1 MEKNSWRVSDE
12 IKQIIDDEPGPA
24 GDFLKCFVTSRKE
37 KQFFFN
43 SANLMKYS
51 CATSESGKKKIPGN
65 AYFSK
70 ITDFMNTHCEI
81 GEMYFEYLK
90 GSCEGGDERCSYWVS
105 HDCCCAS
112 VNQVPRPYPDESS
125 CSHYLA
131 VNDTPNTGQNI
142 DDYHPRVQMKK
153 IFAGNKQYF
162 DDPNNIK
169 QFSKKYILPEDAV
182 RKYVDHMKLLE
193 LKREK
198 RAKEKAQKDE
208 AESKK
213 NYNDYDWKK
222 MFHDGSLG
230 KLKVAVLDKYLNYH
244 NLGNYS
250 NKKLKLEAINMR
262 ITRQLV

>member
-1 MEKNSWRVSDE
+1 
-12 IKQIIDDEPGPA
+12 
-24 GDFLKCFVTSRKE
+24 
-37 KQFFFN
+37 
-43 SANLMKYS
+43 
-51 CATSESGKKKIPGN
+51 
-65 AYFSK
+65 
-70 ITDFMNTHCEI
+70 
-81 GEMYFEYLK
+81 
-90 GSCEGGDERCSYWVS
+90 
-105 HDCCCAS
+105 
-112 VNQVPRPYPDESS
+112 
-125 CSHYLA
+125 
-131 VNDTPNTGQNI
+131 
-142 DDYHPRVQMKK
+142 MKK

-169 QFSKKYILPEDAV
+169 QFSKEDAV

-198 RAKEKAQKDE
+198 RAKEKAQKDQ

-250 NKKLKLEAINMR
+250 NKKLKLEAINMH
-262 ITRQLV
+262 ITRQLNVKFEEDEEGKESEGEIQSEESDSEEYIEEIGLSDCSDNDDNVTGDTDELESPQTLVAVYTKSGRRATRFKVY

>member
-1 MEKNSWRVSDE
+1 
-12 IKQIIDDEPGPA
+12 
-24 GDFLKCFVTSRKE
+24 
-37 KQFFFN
+37 
-43 SANLMKYS
+43 MKYS

-70 ITDFMNTHCEI
+70 ITAFMNTHCEI
-81 GEMYFEYLK
+81 GEMYFEYL
-90 GSCEGGDERCSYWVS
+90 EGGNERCSYCVS

-112 VNQVPRPYPDESS
+112 VNWVPRPYPDESS
-125 CSHYLA
+125 CSYYLA
-131 VNDTPNTGQNI
+131 VNDTPNTGRNI
-142 DDYHPRVQMKK
+142 DDYHPRVQMKR

-162 DDPNNIK
+162 DDPNNF
-169 QFSKKYILPEDAV
+169 QRNTLFREDAV

-198 RAKEKAQKDE
+198 RAKETAQKDE

-230 KLKVAVLDKYLNYH
+230 KYLTN
-244 NLGNYS
+244 
-250 NKKLKLEAINMR
+250 
-262 ITRQLV
+262 T